1 MIFLTADTLMFNFLH
16 ILCCELTALVPIWIC
31 MCMQIVYKP
40 IHVLHN
46 AASKAPDILARCY
59 GRFIAQC
66 ECFFFFCCFF
76 HLAFDLEIFSRI

>member
-1 MIFLTADTLMFNFLH
+1 
-16 ILCCELTALVPIWIC
+16 
-31 MCMQIVYKP
+31 MQTWSKVYKP

-66 ECFFFFCCFF
+66 ECFCFF
-76 HLAFDLEIFSRI
+76 YFHFAFDLEIFSGI